1 MLAWQ
6 ILEVEIAP
14 IQGPYTQRPIE
25 SYREQIQCSS
35 WNSGLKSRRGG
46 VMKKKPG
53 E

>member
-6 ILEVEIAP
+6 ILEVEVTQ
-14 IQGPYTQRPIE
+14 IQGPYTQRLIE
-25 SYREQIQCSS
+25 SYRERIQCNS
-35 WNSGLKSRRGG
+35 WNSGLKSRRGE